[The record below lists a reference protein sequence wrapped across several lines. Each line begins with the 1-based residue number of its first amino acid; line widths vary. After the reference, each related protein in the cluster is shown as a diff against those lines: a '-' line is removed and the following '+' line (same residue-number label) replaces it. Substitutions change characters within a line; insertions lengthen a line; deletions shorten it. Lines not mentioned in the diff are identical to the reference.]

1 MYKSKKLICII
12 PARSGSVRIKNKNI
26 KLFYGIPIIVR
37 TIKIL
42 KSFKLFDKIIVS
54 TDSSK
59 IEKIVLR
66 HKIEVLKRNKTL
78 ANAKTSTITV
88 IKNVLTNL
96 RSVKNNDY
104 VFCIYPTSIFVKKK
118 YLILAISMLSK
129 KTSFVFTAKKY
140 DSPIYRAFFLKNKK
154 LNVVFKNKANVNTQ
168 KLKET
173 FFDAAQ
179 FYLGKKN
186 NWLKEKEIFSERSNF
201 LIYSKFS
208 SQDIDDMDDWN
219 AALKL
224 WKIRRRNS
232 F

>member
-1 MYKSKKLICII
+1 MYKFRKLICII

-26 KLFYGIPIIVR
+26 KSFYGIPIIVR

-66 HKIEVLKRNKTL
+66 NKIEVLKRNKAL
-78 ANAKTSTITV
+78 ADAKTSTIAV

-96 RSVKNNDY
+96 RSIKNNDY

-118 YLILAISMLSK
+118 YLILAINMLSK

-140 DSPIYRAFFLKNKK
+140 DHPIYRAFFLKNKK
-154 LNVVFKNKANVNTQ
+154 LNVVFKNKVDVNTQ

-186 NWLKEKEIFSERSNF
+186 NWLKEKEIFSKRSKF

-219 AALKL
+219 VALKI
-224 WKIRRRNS
+224 WKIKS
-232 F
+232 

>member
-1 MYKSKKLICII
+1 MYKSRKLICII

-26 KLFYGIPIIVR
+26 KSFYGTPIIVR

-59 IEKIVLR
+59 IEKIVFR
-66 HKIEVLKRNKTL
+66 HKIEVLKRNKAL
-78 ANAKTSTITV
+78 ADAKTSTIAV
-88 IKNVLTNL
+88 IKNALINL

-118 YLILAISMLSK
+118 YLILAINMLSK
-129 KTSFVFTAKKY
+129 KTSFIFTAKKY
-140 DSPIYRAFFLKNKK
+140 DHSIYRAFFLKNKK
-154 LNVVFKNKANVNTQ
+154 LNLVFKNKMDVNTQ

-186 NWLKEKEIFSERSNF
+186 SWLKEKKIFSESSKF
-201 LIYSKFS
+201 LIYPKFS

-219 AALKL
+219 VALKL
-224 WKIRRRNS
+224 WKIKC
-232 F
+232 

>member
-1 MYKSKKLICII
+1 MYKSRKLICII
-12 PARSGSVRIKNKNI
+12 PARSGSERIKNKNI
-26 KLFYGIPIIVR
+26 KSFYGIPIIVR

-66 HKIEVLKRNKTL
+66 NKIEVLKRNKVL
-78 ANAKTSTITV
+78 ADAKTSTIAV

-96 RSVKNNDY
+96 RSIKNNDY

-118 YLILAISMLSK
+118 YLILAINMLSK

-140 DSPIYRAFFLKNKK
+140 DHTIYRAFFLKNKK
-154 LNVVFKNKANVNTQ
+154 LNVVFKNKVDLNTQ

-186 NWLKEKEIFSERSNF
+186 NWLKEKEIFSKRSKF

-219 AALKL
+219 VALKL
-224 WKIRRRNS
+224 WKIKS
-232 F
+232 